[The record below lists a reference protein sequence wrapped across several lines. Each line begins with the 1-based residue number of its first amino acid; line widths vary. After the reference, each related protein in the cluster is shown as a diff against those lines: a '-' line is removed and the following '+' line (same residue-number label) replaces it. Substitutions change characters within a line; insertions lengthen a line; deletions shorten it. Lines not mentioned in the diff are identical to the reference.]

1 MSVTKSILSQ
11 AANEWKGRKFVDD
24 VFRCNYYI
32 GAGGADGQTITNGM
46 NLADDG
52 GMIWIKRQ
60 SASNYDHHLWDS
72 EAGLD
77 RVRFPNLTAPDTGNR
92 QDIQFNQNG
101 FSLLTQNANSNNTGD
116 RYGAWTFKK
125 SPNFFDIVV
134 YNGDGTTNRQIEHN
148 LQSAPGMMMVK
159 CIDGD
164 ADYWYVYHRGYVSP
178 SNSYTLLNSATGITS
193 NETIIWGNNPTTDTH
208 FEVGS
213 QSGGSERTNALGSRY
228 VAYLFAHNEG
238 YPTGFGENGD
248 DEIIKC
254 GNYTGTN
261 VDVNLGFEP
270 QFLMIKNVTQSR
282 SWVVFD
288 EFLGETGSGFSREDN
303 MGYWPMNANP
313 GGAQPNQIAGLFDV
327 NANGFT
333 ITTTNDTFGD
343 ATDRFVYMAIRKGY
357 TDRTPTDG
365 TEVFKSFIGPSPY
378 KTGWPVDLLI
388 QKNFLSTGNWQFID
402 RVRGDRKYITTT
414 QNAAQG
420 SITSQQ
426 FDSSTEVSGTAFPGA
441 SSAFA
446 FRRAKG
452 FFDIQ
457 YYNGENGRLTVPHAL
472 GVKPE
477 LIIVKNLDTTDYMHV
492 AGVAADNANGYVEN
506 RAYTNIEGGDAWN
519 LTTNYRD
526 GDLDNDTEFCVR
538 TNNSQ
543 WNDTTSSFIAYLFAS
558 CPGVC
563 KVSHVTV
570 TGNDDIVDCGFTS
583 GARFVLIKDDVT
595 VGPWYVVDVNLGFGE
610 TLQRELRFSTNGS
623 NTDAT
628 DLIRPHPS
636 GFTIPSTS
644 NLSGNCVY
652 IAIA

>member
-11 AANEWKGRKFVDD
+11 AANEWKGRKFVND
-24 VFRCNYYI
+24 VFQCHYYL
-32 GAGGADGQTITNGM
+32 GDGVNGRDLVTGM
-46 NLADDG
+46 NMADDG

-60 SASNYDHHLWDS
+60 SSVTYDHHLWDS
-72 EAGLD
+72 ESGLD
-77 RVRFPNLTAPDTGNR
+77 RVRFPNKVNPDTGQR
-92 QDIQFNQNG
+92 QDIQFNKDG
-101 FSLLTQNANSNNTGD
+101 VRLLNNNATMNNVSD
-116 RYGAWTFKK
+116 RYGAWIFKK

-134 YNGDGTTNRQIEHN
+134 YRGDGTTNRQIEHN

-164 ADYWYVYHRGYVSP
+164 SDYWYVYHRGYLSP
-178 SNSYTLLNSATGITS
+178 SNTYTLLNSATAQTS
-193 NETIIWGNNPTTDTH
+193 NETILWGNNTTTDTH

-213 QSGGSERTNALGSRY
+213 QAGGSERTNALGRRY

-254 GNYTGTN
+254 GNYTGTD
-261 VDVNLGFEP
+261 VDVNVGFEP
-270 QFLMIKNVTQSR
+270 QFLMIKNVTQAR

-303 MGYWPMNANP
+303 MGYWVMSDDP
-313 GGAQPNQIAGLFDV
+313 GAQYPNQTAGFFDV
-327 NANGFT
+327 HANGFT

-365 TEVFKSFIGPSPY
+365 TEVFKSFLGPSPY
-378 KTGWPVDLLI
+378 ETGWPVDLLI
-388 QKNFLSTGNWQFID
+388 QKNFLSAGNWQFID
-402 RVRGDRKYITTT
+402 RVRSDRKYITTT
-414 QNAAQG
+414 QNTAQG
-420 SITSQQ
+420 GITSQA
-426 FDSSTEVSGTAFPGA
+426 FDSSTEVSGTQFSGS

-457 YYNGENGRLTVPHAL
+457 YYNGFSGRLTVPHAL

-477 LIIVKNLDTTDYMHV
+477 LIIVKNLNTVDYMNV

-506 RAYTNIEGGDAWN
+506 RAYTQIQGGDAWSLN
-519 LTTNYRD
+519 ANHRGSGTDT
-526 GDLDNDTEFCVR
+526 DTEFRVR
-538 TNNSQ
+538 TNSSI
-543 WNDTTSSFIAYLFAS
+543 WNDNTSSFIAYLFAS

-595 VGPWYVVDVNLGFGE
+595 LGPWYVVDVNLGFGE
-610 TLQRELRFSTNGS
+610 TLQRELRFSTNGA

-636 GFTIPSTS
+636 GFMIPSTS

-652 IAIA
+652 VAIA